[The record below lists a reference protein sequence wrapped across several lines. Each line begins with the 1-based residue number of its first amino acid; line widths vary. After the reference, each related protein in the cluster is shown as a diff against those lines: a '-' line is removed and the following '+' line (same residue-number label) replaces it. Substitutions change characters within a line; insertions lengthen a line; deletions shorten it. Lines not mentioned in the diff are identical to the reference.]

1 MTLFYSKCR
10 RVVWN
15 GGWKDITVYH
25 TGGESREILRK
36 SAKSVALLSR
46 HDQIVID
53 TRNAALPYDII
64 DVEIKE
70 MILERLVP
78 GMTLQGEAVDSDTSI
93 TLVDEDYTLVIDL
106 V

>member
-1 MTLFYSKCR
+1 M
-10 RVVWN
+10 N
-15 GGWKDITVYH
+15 
-25 TGGESREILRK
+25 
-36 SAKSVALLSR
+36 R
-46 HDQIVID
+46 HDQIAID

-78 GMTLQGEAVDSDTSI
+78 GMTLEGEAADSDTSI
-93 TLVDEDYTLVIDL
+93 TLVDEDYTLVINL